1 LVRDDNQTVL
11 ILNIKSSIKKIYLN
25 YFCASPDQNTNQ
37 TGFKLCYVELDATKL
52 HTNVNS
58 SNFLALKVCYSSK
71 FTITKIEFLIE
82 IFFKIYKNVFNLFIN
97 EPTKLQNIPA
107 IEFNLTFDLGTYI
120 TSNKN
125 KLNYYVGNDI
135 KSEIYT
141 TAILSNLKLE
151 RDRHCVFMKVS

>member
-1 LVRDDNQTVL
+1 M
-11 ILNIKSSIKKIYLN
+11 K
-25 YFCASPDQNTNQ
+25 
-37 TGFKLCYVELDATKL
+37 
-52 HTNVNS
+52 
-58 SNFLALKVCYSSK
+58 
-71 FTITKIEFLIE
+71 FLIK

-135 KSEIYT
+135 KSEIYIKV
-141 TAILSNLKLE
+141 ILSILKREHDFTVNVFHYSLQSFLARTSISLSVWWAFLSVSRQTSNKNGYENGQKNWPVRNVRKIMFTAGHAYVLKLIE
-151 RDRHCVFMKVS
+151 ALYFFFSIVTFICY